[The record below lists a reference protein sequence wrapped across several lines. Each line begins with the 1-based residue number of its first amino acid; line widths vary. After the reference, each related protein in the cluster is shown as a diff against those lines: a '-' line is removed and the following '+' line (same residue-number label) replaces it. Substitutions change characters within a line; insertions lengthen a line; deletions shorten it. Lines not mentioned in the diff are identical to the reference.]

1 MQQHLD
7 QIGDLADPGG
17 GGLICSEDF
26 CIRTGGFRVDG
37 AVSNCA
43 ICENIE
49 PSSAM
54 TRGTTRTMRKTRTTR
69 KASAGGLRP
78 TCPRRGA
85 RSVLLGLL
93 LVTGACRPLAPP
105 PDAFSHLRARILY
118 EGQPAAATL
127 TVAGGAFHQRW
138 ENVTAVDA
146 RVPSR
151 ATYIIDAK
159 APGDTSVLPVT
170 FRDLV
175 PELRIAPGDTL
186 DILIHLLRPGL
197 PRPFDPVVLI
207 EQAGAEAVVSNR
219 VELDRA
225 RPGWRRL
232 VSTIEADSGAF
243 VLLDGIYRDP
253 DVSPDS
259 MRAFTCGS
267 DCPHLFLEVDCSIYC
282 YACSTTAVYVGYWKA
297 NYNMCSFTTLPGRAP
312 ASEFE
317 ELRAN
322 TGGVNLAAALR
333 REAAVLPLRAEL
345 IGPGD
350 ERQMLASPLRSR
362 SYPDFVVPTGSYR
375 YAVTVPAARGSQP
388 ERYEF
393 PVSVS
398 DGRITEMLVQL
409 PADDLTDLE
418 PVVLADT
425 RLGIA
430 VRQVESSREAGS
442 LEVRVSTV
450 DPDAGTAW
458 ILVQL
463 PEAAALH
470 EVVDLATG
478 APKLD
483 GVDYVTAQR
492 AGRTTITVRTEGAR
506 DAFAIRWE

>member
-1 MQQHLD
+1 
-7 QIGDLADPGG
+7 
-17 GGLICSEDF
+17 
-26 CIRTGGFRVDG
+26 V
-37 AVSNCA
+37 V
-43 ICENIE
+43 
-49 PSSAM
+49 
-54 TRGTTRTMRKTRTTR
+54 
-69 KASAGGLRP
+69 
-78 TCPRRGA
+78 
-85 RSVLLGLL
+85 GLL

-105 PDAFSHLRARILY
+105 PDGFSHFRARVLY

-127 TVAGGAFHQRW
+127 TIADGYLHQRW
-138 ENVTAVDA
+138 ENVTEVNA

-159 APGDTSVLPVT
+159 PPGDTSILPVT

-175 PELRIAPGDTL
+175 PELRITPGDTL
-186 DILIHLLRPGL
+186 DVLIHLLRPGL
-197 PRPFDPVVLI
+197 PRPFDPVILVA
-207 EQAGAEAVVSNR
+207 QTGAEATVSNR
-219 VELDRA
+219 VELDRG

-232 VSTIEADSGAF
+232 ITTIEAESGSF

-267 DCPHLFLEVDCSIYC
+267 DCPHLFWEVDCSIYC

-297 NYNMCSFTTLPGRAP
+297 NYNMCSFTTLPGQAP
-312 ASEFE
+312 TSEFE

-333 REAAVLPLRAEL
+333 RDAAVMPLRAEL
-345 IGPGD
+345 IGPGG
-350 ERQMLASPLRSR
+350 ERQTLAPPLRGR
-362 SYPDFVVPTGSYR
+362 RYPDFTVAVGSYR
-375 YAVTVPAARGSQP
+375 YVVTVPAARGSNP
-388 ERYEF
+388 ERYEL

-398 DGRITEMLVQL
+398 DGRITEMLVLL
-409 PADDLTDLE
+409 PEDDLADLE

-430 VRQVESSREAGS
+430 VRQIQSLREASS

-463 PEAAALH
+463 PDGAALR
-470 EVVDLATG
+470 EVVDLVTGTATM
-478 APKLD
+478 D

-492 AGRTTITVRTEGAR
+492 AGRTRVTVRTGGVM
-506 DAFAIRWE
+506 DAFVIRWQ